1 MPHIQAIFNRILSRA
16 SIRCLVMLLLA
27 AIISLNVG
35 MLYAQATVETFTL
48 ANQTHVIQYRNLND
62 RVRAVR
68 SAIETTV
75 PVYLSLFD
83 TASAPLAFQMVIL
96 TDQNLGTGVAAMA
109 GLNDPT
115 IPEIPADLRR
125 YITTPKVC
133 AILIGTSGDDAALPF
148 TVAHEIAH
156 CFQTQYIS
164 ATWSF
169 DDPTELFH
177 GWWGESGA
185 NWLASR
191 VFPESYFSYLSDP
204 RALDY
209 MRGWRGQNI
218 VRSTRGGYIVA
229 PLWEFLSQPDQL
241 GGPESVIPTWKM
253 ISPTTS
259 SIADMER
266 QIPTIIPRSTD
277 AFQSFARAL
286 ATGSVPLQMPPSQFV
301 PVYSVT
307 LPYSHSFPMSNFVW
321 DAQTFVIEGL
331 PENARIQLTMTGMV
345 DGSEARA
352 GLEDAA
358 LPGIFRDFVEGEA
371 QTICAYGGVAR
382 FTVTTSRGYNA
393 SLGDRLDPLEL
404 DFSQSATPCDPP
416 DADRFECFAG
426 DWYLSWTE
434 GDDSPFQPDIGS
446 TYLTIDAGGNMDFLY
461 SGSLTITLDMFGY
474 VGDARA
480 SGSMDILSI
489 GDGGYQVLVWG
500 LPGAPVTRGG
510 FFDSTGTIRDISLS
524 TTIGM
529 PTPIYVY
536 CDGIID
542 GFQYPDQLVFQF
554 NEDGARWE
562 FARR

>member
-1 MPHIQAIFNRILSRA
+1 MTLLRTTPNHVRSRELMRGL
-16 SIRCLVMLLLA
+16 IVLLLA
-27 AIISLNVG
+27 VIISLNVG
-35 MLYAQATVETFTL
+35 MLYAQSGVETFTL
-48 ANQTHVIQYRNLND
+48 AGQTHVIQYRSLST
-62 RVRAVR
+62 RVQEVR
-68 SAIETTV
+68 SSIETTV

-83 TASAPLAFQMVIL
+83 TTSAPLSFQIIIL
-96 TDQNLGTGVAAMA
+96 TDQDLGEGVIAMA

-115 IPEIPADLRR
+115 IPEIPIDLRR

-133 AILIGTSGDDAALPF
+133 AVLISTSGNDATLPF
-148 TVAHEIAH
+148 TVAHELAH
-156 CFQTQYIS
+156 CFQSQYIS
-164 ATWSF
+164 ATWSY
-169 DDPTELFH
+169 DQPTALVHE
-177 GWWGESGA
+177 WWGESGA

-191 VFPESYFSYLSDP
+191 VFPESYFTYLSNP
-204 RALDY
+204 RALNY

-266 QIPTIIPRSTD
+266 QIPSLIPRTTE

-286 ATGSVPLQMPPSQFV
+286 ATGTVPLQMPPSQFV
-301 PVYSVT
+301 PVYNVT

-331 PENARIQLTMTGMV
+331 PENASIQLVLTGMV

-382 FTVTTSRGYNA
+382 FTITTSRGYNA
-393 SLGDRLDPLEL
+393 GLGDRLDPLQVEM
-404 DFSQSATPCDPP
+404 SQSATPCDPP
-416 DADRFECFAG
+416 DASVFECFAG
-426 DWYLSWTE
+426 DWYLSWKE
-434 GDDSPFQPDIGS
+434 GDDSPFQPDTGS
-446 TYLTIDAGGNMDFLY
+446 SYLTIDGGGNVDFRY
-461 SGSLTITLDMFGY
+461 TGSLTLTRDIFGY
-474 VGDARA
+474 VSDLR
-480 SGSMDILSI
+480 STGSMGLLPL
-489 GDGGYQVLVWG
+489 GDGAYQVLEWVQS
-500 LPGAPVTRGG
+500 GASVTRGG
-510 FFDSTGTIRDISLS
+510 FFDATSTIREISLS
-524 TTIGM
+524 VTVGM
-529 PTPIYVY
+529 PTPIYAY
-536 CDGIID
+536 CDGVFQ
-542 GFQYPDQLVFQF
+542 GFQYPDQLIFQF

-562 FARR
+562 FARM